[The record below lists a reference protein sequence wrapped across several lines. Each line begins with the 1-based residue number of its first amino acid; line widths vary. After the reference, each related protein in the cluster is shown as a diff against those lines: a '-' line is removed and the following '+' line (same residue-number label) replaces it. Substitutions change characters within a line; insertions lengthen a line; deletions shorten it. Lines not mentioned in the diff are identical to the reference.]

1 MLPRFPAPRPGG
13 GALSRLRPI
22 VGAAVYDPPVTIDI
36 PEDLIVLERSAVEE
50 QHKAVAQP
58 YTEEAWAPWLEA
70 VARFQAA
77 VTAHAEAAGV
87 SRYELEMAVKRAV
100 LHSEPEDD

>member
-1 MLPRFPAPRPGG
+1 MA
-13 GALSRLRPI
+13 
-22 VGAAVYDPPVTIDI
+22 TDI

-50 QHKAVAQP
+50 QRKALAEP
-58 YTEEAWAPWLEA
+58 YTDEAWEPWREA
-70 VARFQAA
+70 VAAFQAA

-100 LHSEPEDD
+100 LHPEPEDD

>member
-1 MLPRFPAPRPGG
+1 MRRELR
-13 GALSRLRPI
+13 RLRP
-22 VGAAVYDPPVTIDI
+22 VVSGPVYDPAVAIDI

-50 QHKAVAQP
+50 QGKALAVP
-58 YTEEAWAPWLEA
+58 YTDEAWEPWRDA
-70 VARFQAA
+70 AAAFQAA

-100 LHSEPEDD
+100 LHPEPEDD